1 MNHGWEKKR
10 LGEVCQINFGKRIV
24 AKDTPPGP
32 YYVYGGGGATFTT
45 MDYNRENCMIVSRFA
60 MSPECV
66 RFVRGRFFLN
76 DSGLSV
82 QSNNGLLTQEFV
94 EKYLWAIQPQIYNLG
109 RGAAQKNLNTKSF
122 SEMPIPIPA
131 VEVQRQ
137 IVSELDKINEML
149 EVKRG
154 QLKDLD
160 MLSQSL
166 FYEMFGDPIEN
177 PQGWETFHLRDL
189 VKEKLSYGS
198 GASGI
203 PYDNKIRYIRIT
215 DIDERGN
222 LKPEIASSPSEYNS
236 KYMLKHGD
244 ILLAR
249 SGATVGKA
257 FLYKKSI
264 GPAIYA
270 GYLIKVSIDMS
281 ILNSIYLYEFTK
293 TAYYWNY
300 ISKSIRGAAQPNVN
314 AQLYGNLSIP
324 VPPLSLQNEFASK
337 IEAIEEQKRVIES
350 TISDLEVLLAS
361 RMDYWFND

>member
-1 MNHGWEKKR
+1 
-10 LGEVCQINFGKRIV
+10 
-24 AKDTPPGP
+24 
-32 YYVYGGGGATFTT
+32 
-45 MDYNRENCMIVSRFA
+45 
-60 MSPECV
+60 
-66 RFVRGRFFLN
+66 
-76 DSGLSV
+76 
-82 QSNNGLLTQEFV
+82 
-94 EKYLWAIQPQIYNLG
+94 
-109 RGAAQKNLNTKSF
+109 
-122 SEMPIPIPA
+122 
-131 VEVQRQ
+131 
-137 IVSELDKINEML
+137 
-149 EVKRG
+149 
-154 QLKDLD
+154 
-160 MLSQSL
+160 
-166 FYEMFGDPIEN
+166 
-177 PQGWETFHLRDL
+177 
-189 VKEKLSYGS
+189 
-198 GASGI
+198 
-203 PYDNKIRYIRIT
+203 
-215 DIDERGN
+215 
-222 LKPEIASSPSEYNS
+222 
-236 KYMLKHGD
+236 MLKHGD